1 MPITTAAERP
11 TRARDGWDRR
21 LLRTLPPLLTLALIL
36 LHTLSLESRPLEL
49 MMIAA
54 TLLAGLSP
62 WLRAR
67 PITWLSLAA
76 LVGWSVARSWL
87 WVDNHKFLLLYWCLA
102 LACACASARPLRS
115 LARSARL
122 LIGLCFAFAGLWK
135 LITPDYLDGRA
146 FHYLL
151 LDDGRFAPLAD
162 WLGADPKL
170 QAHNAA
176 LRRVLPNEL
185 VAVTLRDAPALRWVA
200 LALAWWTA
208 LLELA
213 LAALFLLPDR
223 HDQPNRMT
231 GRPPWRDLALLLFI
245 ATTYTLAPVPG
256 FAWLLIAMGISQ
268 TTPGAAGRTTRLAYA
283 LALLLTQLY
292 FVLYELSG

>member
-1 MPITTAAERP
+1 MRP
-11 TRARDGWDRR
+11 PGARRPSARDERDLR
-21 LLRTLPPLLTLALIL
+21 LLSLPPLLTLALIL

-49 MMIAA
+49 LMIGAA
-54 TLLAGLSP
+54 LLAALS
-62 WLRAR
+62 RRVRER
-67 PITWLSLAA
+67 PITWLTLAT

-87 WVDNHKFLLLYWCLA
+87 WADNHKFLLLYWCLA
-102 LACACASARPLRS
+102 LACAYASDRPQRA

-122 LIGLCFAFAGLWK
+122 LIGLCFAFAAAWK

-162 WLGADPKL
+162 WLGAGPSL
-170 QAHNAA
+170 RAHNAA
-176 LRRVLPNEL
+176 LRHALPDEL
-185 VAVTLRDAPALRWVA
+185 AAVTLRDAPALRWVA

-213 LAALFLLPDR
+213 VAGLFLRPERYDR
-223 HDQPNRMT
+223 SSR
-231 GRPPWRDLALLLFI
+231 REWIPPARDLALLLFI
-245 ATTYTLAPVPG
+245 STTYALAPVPG
-256 FAWLLIAMGISQ
+256 FAWLLIAMGMSQ
-268 TTPGAAGRTTRLAYA
+268 SAPGPRGRAARLAYA

-292 FVLYELSG
+292 FVAYQLGA